1 MRKQTARLLVSGC
14 REGESKINAVDRI
27 AESVPN
33 RMHLTD
39 GLADVVDSGRLLV

>member
-14 REGESKINAVDRI
+14 REGESKINAVDQ
-27 AESVPN
+27 AEPN